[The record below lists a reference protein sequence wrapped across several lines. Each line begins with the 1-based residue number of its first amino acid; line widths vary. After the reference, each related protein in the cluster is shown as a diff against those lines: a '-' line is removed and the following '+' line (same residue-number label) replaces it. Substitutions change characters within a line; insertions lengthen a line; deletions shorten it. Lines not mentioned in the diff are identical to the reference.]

1 MNNYK
6 VKSLND
12 LLKVKET
19 LKKVNPAFEY
29 LKYTVT
35 GRDKDIYSL
44 SPTISAV
51 ICKETLEE
59 LKTAFKPVSLSYGV
73 TAWSHRKN
81 QKILKVGV
89 GRFNKKTGRYDNS
102 FLPSFRNKVLPVLK
116 SLGYISLVTVRY
128 GVYKQTTKDLIE
140 SLGLKV
146 KPTISYMVFLNN

>member
-6 VKSLND
+6 VKSLKE

-59 LKTAFKPVSLSYGV
+59 LKMAFEPVSLNYGV
-73 TAWSHRKN
+73 SGWSHRKS

-89 GRFNKKTGRYDNS
+89 GRFNKKTGRYNNS
-102 FLPSFRNKVLPVLK
+102 FLPSFKTKVIPVLQ

-128 GVYKQTTKDLIE
+128 GEYKKNTKDLIE

-146 KPTISYMVFLNN
+146 KPTISYMIFLNN

>member
-6 VKSLND
+6 VKSLNE
-12 LLKVKET
+12 LLKVKEII
-19 LKKVNPAFEY
+19 KKVSPAFEF
-29 LKYTVT
+29 LKFDSR
-35 GRDKDIYSL
+35 GRDRDIYSL

-51 ICKETLEE
+51 ICKETLEK
-59 LKTAFKPVSLSYGV
+59 LKESFKPVSLNYGV
-73 TAWSHRKN
+73 TGWSHRKS

-102 FLPSFRNKVLPVLK
+102 FLPSFKTKVIPVLK

-128 GVYKQTTKDLIE
+128 GIYKENTVNLIE